1 MISTAQNPTHTPV
14 KHTGAEQIARML
26 QAGHVYRREDFT
38 TVSKAV
44 DRHLQQLV
52 CRGTLKRIAQGM
64 YYAPKKSVFGDVPP
78 ADHDL
83 IAKFLRDQDFLMLSP
98 SLYNTLG
105 VGTTQLYNQTRVYN
119 RKRHGVFVFGN
130 RQFDFR
136 VKHHFPHQLTPE
148 FLLVDMINT
157 LHELAEDQYTVIER
171 IKQKCATFDPIKLAE
186 AVTAYGSVSTQKR
199 FEMWRHA

>member
-1 MISTAQNPTHTPV
+1 MISTAKNSTHTPV
-14 KHTGAEQIARML
+14 KPTGAAQIAQML
-26 QAGHVYRREDFT
+26 QAGKVYRREDFT

-52 CRGTLKRIAQGM
+52 GRGTLKRIAQGM
-64 YYAPKKSVFGDVPP
+64 YYAPKQSVFGDVPP
-78 ADHDL
+78 EDQEL
-83 IAKFLRDQDFLMLSP
+83 IAKFLRDTDFLMLSP

-119 RKRHGVFVFGN
+119 HKRHGVFVFGN

-136 VKHHFPHQLTPE
+136 IKHRFPQQLTPE

-157 LHELAEDQYTVIER
+157 LHELAEDQYTVLER
-171 IKQKCATFDPIKLAE
+171 IKQKCTTLDPIKLAK
-186 AVTAYGSVSTQKR
+186 AVKAYGSVSTQKR
-199 FEMWRHA
+199 FEMWRYA